1 MHLWQYGHSLYMCYN
16 LTIGIPSLHVL
27 GDKSHFSNVCIAKWE
42 ENLLIELGRRKGG
55 RALMQP
61 LLSVTGTE
69 IPRAPPSLQDSVPGN
84 TQGKPISFPHLS
96 LTLSTSKAAL
106 CLQLLCWKWFYR
118 PHGAHLQKTISFLT
132 TPDPAAPLPE
142 ALHASPLNEPQQ
154 QSFGKN
160 VFSRHIEARAKGH
173 NSSHFLFPGTDA
185 VH

>member
-27 GDKSHFSNVCIAKWE
+27 GDNSLIFQMFALPNGKKYS
-42 ENLLIELGRRKGG
+42 LIELGRRKGG

-61 LLSVTGTE
+61 LPSVTGTE

-96 LTLSTSKAAL
+96 LTLSTSKTAL

-132 TPDPAAPLPE
+132 TPDPAAPLPK
-142 ALHASPLNEPQQ
+142 ALHASPLN
-154 QSFGKN
+154 
-160 VFSRHIEARAKGH
+160 
-173 NSSHFLFPGTDA
+173 
-185 VH
+185 